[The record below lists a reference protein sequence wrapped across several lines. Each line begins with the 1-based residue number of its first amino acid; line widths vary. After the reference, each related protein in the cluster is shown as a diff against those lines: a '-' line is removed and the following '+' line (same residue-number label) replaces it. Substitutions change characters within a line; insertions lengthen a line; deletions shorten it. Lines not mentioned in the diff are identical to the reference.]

1 MFHVIKKNSAFLAL
15 LLSLVFTSSAF
26 AETLYFNADGGD
38 WHDSNNWYYDV
49 DLTNPLL
56 GVPASGDDVIV
67 VWSSIPTYDFS
78 YGDVVVLNSID
89 ASAAGININNNLN
102 SFVTTLWTHIT
113 GNVTF
118 SGDFLFQGT
127 VVWDAIFLGGGCW
140 S

>member
-67 VWSSIPTYDFS
+67 V
-78 YGDVVVLNSID
+78 
-89 ASAAGININNNLN
+89 
-102 SFVTTLWTHIT
+102 
-113 GNVTF
+113 
-118 SGDFLFQGT
+118 
-127 VVWDAIFLGGGCW
+127 
-140 S
+140 